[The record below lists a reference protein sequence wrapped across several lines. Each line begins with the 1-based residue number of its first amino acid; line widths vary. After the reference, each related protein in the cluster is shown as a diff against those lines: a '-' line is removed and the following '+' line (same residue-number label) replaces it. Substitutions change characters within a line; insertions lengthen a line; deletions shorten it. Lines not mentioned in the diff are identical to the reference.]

1 MKNIENAYKGFTTKD
16 TFSYYDDTHP
26 LDIIIGINEFGQE
39 SVLIRSEFPP
49 NPKIAKTSSIDIS
62 LSRYSEKYQL
72 GFHLHDKKMN
82 SIFYKFVDD
91 LVEST
96 RSVPI
101 ENGMDKICDRYELWK
116 KLFYKGRQDLLS
128 ESQIIGLI
136 GELLFLK
143 DVMLEKY
150 TAIEA
155 INSWSGCDNTHK
167 DFSVDNDWYEVK
179 VTKIGALTVKIS
191 SLNQLDS
198 IAPGYL
204 VVYEFEKM
212 SESYNGLTLNTVV
225 NSVLSMLSNELQDKL
240 IEKLKTAGYYYND
253 KYDEYSYRFAGV
265 NYYFVDKRFPKIS
278 RFDIP
283 NAIVRIEYEIL
294 KNELTDYLLGDIIN
308 G

>member
-49 NPKIAKTSSIDIS
+49 KPKITKTSSIDIS
-62 LSRYSEKYQL
+62 LSRYGEKYQL
-72 GFHLHDKKMN
+72 GFHLRDKQMN
-82 SIFYKFVDD
+82 TIFYKFVDD
-91 LVEST
+91 LVESSRGVT
-96 RSVPI
+96 Y
-101 ENGMDKICDRYELWK
+101 EKGMDKICDRYELWK
-116 KLFYKGRQDLLS
+116 KLFFRGKQDLLS

-143 DVMLEKY
+143 DVMFFKY
-150 TAIEA
+150 TTIEA

-167 DFSVDNDWYEVK
+167 DFSINNDWYEIK
-179 VTKIGALTVKIS
+179 VTRIGSLTVKIS

-198 IAPGYL
+198 ITPGYL
-204 VVYEFEKM
+204 VIYEFEKM
-212 SESYNGLTLNTVV
+212 SESFNGLTLNTVV
-225 NSVLSMLSNELQDKL
+225 NNVLSLLSNELQDKL
-240 IEKLKTAGYYYND
+240 IEKLKNAGYSYND

-265 NYYFVDKRFPKIS
+265 NNYFVDRKFPKIS

-283 NAIVRIEYEIL
+283 SAIVRIEYEIL
-294 KNELTDYLLGDIIN
+294 KNDLSDYLVGDLVN